1 MWMSN
6 WSHNLKKKNQKIMPP
21 HLIEREQQK
30 WKKNE
35 WKTTSPDLTIVI
47 TVCRRIRINK
57 TRRIAEELG
66 IKPIYPSDDDDLAYK
81 ETRPDA

>member
-6 WSHNLKKKNQKIMPP
+6 WSHNIKKDHKIMPH
-21 HLIEREQQK
+21 HLIEQEPQK

-35 WKTTSPDLTIVI
+35 RKTLSPDLFMVI
-47 TVCRRIRINK
+47 MVCRRIKINK

-66 IKPIYPSDDDDLAYK
+66 IDPIYPSDDDDLAYK

>member
-1 MWMSN
+1 
-6 WSHNLKKKNQKIMPP
+6 MPP
-21 HLIEREQQK
+21 HLIEREPQK

-35 WKTTSPDLTIVI
+35 WRTLSPDLFMVI
-47 TVCRRIRINK
+47 TVCRRIKINK

-66 IKPIYPSDDDDLAYK
+66 IDPIYPLDDDDLAYK

>member
-1 MWMSN
+1 
-6 WSHNLKKKNQKIMPP
+6 MPP
-21 HLIEREQQK
+21 HLIEREPQK

-35 WKTTSPDLTIVI
+35 SKALSPGLIMVI
-47 TVCRRIRINK
+47 TVCRCLKINK

-66 IKPIYPSDDDDLAYK
+66 INPIYPSDHDNLEYK

>member
-1 MWMSN
+1 
-6 WSHNLKKKNQKIMPP
+6 MPP
-21 HLIEREQQK
+21 HLIEREPGK

-35 WKTTSPDLTIVI
+35 WKTLSPDLIMVI
-47 TVCRRIRINK
+47 TVCRRLKINK

-66 IKPIYPSDDDDLAYK
+66 IDPIYPSDDDDLPYK